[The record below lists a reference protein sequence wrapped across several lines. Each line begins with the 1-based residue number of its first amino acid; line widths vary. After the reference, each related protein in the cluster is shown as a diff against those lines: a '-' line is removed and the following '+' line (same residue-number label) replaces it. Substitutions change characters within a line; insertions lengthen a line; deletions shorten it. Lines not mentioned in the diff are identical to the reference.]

1 MPSPSYFSIL
11 TADVRYDTG
20 LSDFAKLLYSDITAL
35 CNRKGYCDATNDYFA
50 TQFGKSKR
58 TISATVGALAD
69 AGYICI
75 EVERDASNAVVA
87 RKIWVQ
93 ANARAAA
100 EKVQTPIEENFH
112 RYREKLPD
120 PMEENFYQYNRKNNT
135 SKNNTPIVPKGDD
148 GLFDEF
154 WAAYPKHV
162 AKQPARRAFDRL
174 KPDRALLDKMLAAL
188 QWQTQSEQWTKD
200 GARYVPNPATWL
212 NARRWEDEPD
222 GGPTPPKP
230 SKPTKE
236 ERRYEH
242 W

>member
-35 CNRKGYCDATNDYFA
+35 CNKKGYCDATNDYFA

-75 EVERDASNAVVA
+75 QVERDASNAVVA

-100 EKVQTPIEENFH
+100 EKVHTPIEENFH

-135 SKNNTPIVPKGDD
+135 RKNNTPIVPKGDD

-162 AKQPARRAFDRL
+162 AKQPARRAFERL

-188 QWQTQSEQWTKD
+188 RWQTQSEQWTKD
-200 GARYVPNPATWL
+200 GGRYVPNPATWL
-212 NARRWEDEPD
+212 NARRWEDEPE
-222 GGPTPPKP
+222 GSPTPP
-230 SKPTKE
+230 TKQE
-236 ERRYEH
+236 GSGRK
-242 W
+242 WLK

>member
-35 CNRKGYCDATNDYFA
+35 CNKKGYCDATNDYFA

-75 EVERDASNAVVA
+75 EVERDTSNAVVA

-162 AKQPARRAFDRL
+162 AKQPARRAFERL

-188 QWQTQSEQWTKD
+188 QWQKQTESWQRDS
-200 GARYVPNPATWL
+200 GRYVPNPATWL
-212 NARRWEDEPD
+212 NARRWEDEPE
-222 GGPTPPKP
+222 GSPKP
-230 SKPTKE
+230 PTKQE
-236 ERRYEH
+236 GSGRK
-242 W
+242 WLK

>member
-1 MPSPSYFSIL
+1 MQAPGYFSIL
-11 TADVRYDTG
+11 TADVRYDER

-35 CNRKGYCDATNDYFA
+35 CNKKGYCDATNDYFA

-58 TISATVGALAD
+58 TISATVAALAD

-75 EVERDASNAVVA
+75 EVERDKNNAVTA

-112 RYREKLPD
+112 RYGEKLPD
-120 PMEENFYQYNRKNNT
+120 PMEKNFYQYNRKNNT

-174 KPDRALLDKMLAAL
+174 KADRALLDKMLAAL
-188 QWQTQSEQWTKD
+188 QWQKQSEQWTKD
-200 GARYVPNPATWL
+200 GGRYVPNPATWL
-212 NARRWEDEPD
+212 NARRWEDEQ
-222 GGPTPPKP
+222 PKTDEP
-230 SKPTKE
+230 ASGTIHLKE
-236 ERRYEH
+236 DDYP
-242 W
+242 WL

>member
-1 MPSPSYFSIL
+1 MQSPGYFSIL

-35 CNRKGYCDATNDYFA
+35 CNKKGYCDATNDYFA

-100 EKVQTPIEENFH
+100 EKVQTP
-112 RYREKLPD
+112 
-120 PMEENFYQYNRKNNT
+120 MEENFQVLNRKNIT

-154 WAAYPKHV
+154 WSAYPKHV

-174 KPDRALLDKMLAAL
+174 KPSRALLDKMLAAL
-188 QWQTQSEQWTKD
+188 RWQIQSEQWTKD

-212 NARRWEDEPD
+212 NARRWEDEPE
-222 GGPTPPKP
+222 GSPTPPKP

>member
-1 MPSPSYFSIL
+1 MQSPGYFSIL
-11 TADVRYDTG
+11 TADVRYDER

-35 CNRKGYCDATNDYFA
+35 CNKKGYCDATNDYFA

-100 EKVQTPIEENFH
+100 EKVQTPMEENFH

-135 SKNNTPIVPKGDD
+135 SKNTPIVPKGDD

-154 WAAYPKHV
+154 WSAYPKHV

-188 QWQTQSEQWTKD
+188 RWQTQSEQWTKD

-212 NARRWEDEPD
+212 NNRRWEDEPE
-222 GGPTPPKP
+222 GSPTPSTLPER
-230 SKPTKE
+230 KE
-236 ERRYEH
+236 DAYT
-242 W
+242 WL

>member
-1 MPSPSYFSIL
+1 MQSPGYFSIL

-35 CNRKGYCDATNDYFA
+35 CNKKGYCDATNDYFA

-100 EKVQTPIEENFH
+100 EKVQTP
-112 RYREKLPD
+112 
-120 PMEENFYQYNRKNNT
+120 MEENFYQYNRKNNT

-154 WAAYPKHV
+154 WSAYPKHV

-174 KPDRALLDKMLAAL
+174 KPSRALLDKMLAAL
-188 QWQTQSEQWTKD
+188 RWQIQSEQWTKD

-212 NARRWEDEPD
+212 NARRWEDEPE
-222 GGPTPPKP
+222 GSPTPPKP

>member
-1 MPSPSYFSIL
+1 MQAPGYFSIL
-11 TADVRYDTG
+11 TADVRYDER

-35 CNRKGYCDATNDYFA
+35 CNKKGYCDATNDYFA

-58 TISATVGALAD
+58 TISATVAALAD

-75 EVERDASNAVVA
+75 EVERDKNNAVTA

-100 EKVQTPIEENFH
+100 EKVQTPIEENFY

-162 AKQPARRAFDRL
+162 AKKPARRAFNRL
-174 KPDRALLDKMLAAL
+174 KADRALLDKMLAAL

-200 GARYVPNPATWL
+200 GGRYVPNPATWL

-222 GGPTPPKP
+222 GSPTPPTP
-230 SKPTKE
+230 PERKE
-236 ERRYEH
+236 DEYT
-242 W
+242 WL

>member
-1 MPSPSYFSIL
+1 MQSPGYYSIL
-11 TADVRYDTG
+11 TADVRYDEQ

-35 CNRKGYCDATNDYFA
+35 CNKKGYCDATNDYFA

-58 TISATVGALAD
+58 TISATVGVLAD

-75 EVERDASNAVVA
+75 EVERDEKGAVTT

-93 ANARAAA
+93 ASARAAA

-112 RYREKLPD
+112 RYREKSPD
-120 PMEENFYQYNRKNNT
+120 PMEENFYQYNKKNNT

-154 WAAYPKHV
+154 WAAYPKRV

-174 KPDRALLDKMLAAL
+174 KPDRALLDKMLDAL
-188 QWQTQSEQWTKD
+188 RWQTQSEQWTKD

-212 NARRWEDEPD
+212 NARRWEDEQEGSPTP
-222 GGPTPPKP
+222 PTPPK
-230 SKPTKE
+230 E
-236 ERRYEH
+236 DRRYEH

>member
-35 CNRKGYCDATNDYFA
+35 CNKKGFCDATNDYFA

-120 PMEENFYQYNRKNNT
+120 PMEENFYQYNRKINPSNN
-135 SKNNTPIVPKGDD
+135 KPPIVPKGDD

-162 AKQPARRAFDRL
+162 AKQPARRAFERL

-188 QWQTQSEQWTKD
+188 RWQTKSEQWTKD

-212 NARRWEDEPD
+212 NARRWEDEQE
-222 GGPTPPKP
+222 GSPTPP
-230 SKPTKE
+230 TKQE
-236 ERRYEH
+236 GSGRK
-242 W
+242 WLK